1 MNVFNNDRMNDS
13 RVTDTISKLEKYMPL
28 MFGLLIAFLAGKA
41 LKKVF
46 WTAFGMYMAL
56 HYSGIHLFGS

>member
-1 MNVFNNDRMNDS
+1 MNVFNNGHMNDS
-13 RVTDTISKLEKYMPL
+13 RVIDTISKLEKYMPL

-46 WTAFGMYMAL
+46 WIAFGMYMAL
-56 HYSGIHLFGS
+56 HYSGIHLFG

>member
-56 HYSGIHLFGS
+56 HYSGIHLFG